1 MNYTDIFIMLASVL
15 CALTGLFVFLSGF
28 MLLSLPF
35 YLVFLLGCFILV
47 YEDY

>member
-1 MNYTDIFIMLASVL
+1 MTYTDLFIMLASVL
-15 CALTGLFVFLSGF
+15 CALTGLVVFLMGF

-35 YLVFLLGCFILV
+35 YIVFLLGCFILV